1 MATVVMAVVIR
12 SMFTIIITVVNL
24 VAISTCRPANCS
36 QAIGCSANCVKSL
49 RKVCLE
55 VVEKKGAASS
65 G

>member
-1 MATVVMAVVIR
+1 MDPTFVSIGGRARRVVKAKR
-12 SMFTIIITVVNL
+12 
-24 VAISTCRPANCS
+24 AQTCAAS
-36 QAIGCSANCVKSL
+36 CVKSL